1 MGSNP
6 ISPTLVFD
14 TATLQGAFRGD
25 LLGVPRAAGTILLVP
40 SAVAEETRRYRTPET
55 AERAPDLDA
64 LPWLEVVRP
73 AEGEVAAVEAGLDG
87 PRREAI
93 ALARARGA
101 RLVTGKHDAVK
112 RARELGVATVT
123 VDELIDEL
131 AAAGR
136 IDAAACK
143 RRILETGYGPPGYDH
158 REIEARWQ
166 RIWEERQL
174 FRAGR
179 RPEAKKRYV
188 LEMFPY
194 PSGAMH
200 MGHARVYAIGD
211 VLARAARMRG
221 EDVLHPMG
229 YDALGLPAENA
240 AIKDG
245 IHPAIRTRDN
255 IASFRAE
262 MKSMGFSFDW
272 SRELAT
278 SDPAYY
284 RWNQWFFVKML
295 ERDLVY
301 RRQGWVNWCPSC
313 ATVLANE
320 QVEDGV
326 CWRGHPG
333 VTKRQIGEWAFRIT
347 RYADELLRDL
357 DQLSAWPERVTQM
370 QRNWIGRS
378 EGAEVE
384 FEVAGTGERL
394 RIYTTRIDTIFGCS
408 YLAIAP
414 EHPLA
419 QRIASPAQLPAVR
432 AFAERMA
439 KADQVART
447 AEGAPKE
454 GVDTGAVAIHPYSGR
469 RLPVWAAS
477 FVLAEYG
484 TGAVMSVPAH
494 DQRDFEFA
502 KRHGL
507 PVEVVIEPA
516 GGERLDAAALEAAF
530 TEDGLLAASGEWSG
544 LSSAEA
550 RQRLAAFAK
559 EKGFGGPKVNYH
571 LRDWGFSRQRY
582 WGTPI
587 PIVYCDRCGEPGKPK
602 AVPVPVEQLPVLLPE
617 KAVLTGSGEPPLA
630 KVPEFV
636 QTTCPACGGPARRET
651 ETMDTFVDSCWYFAR
666 FLSPKDDRAPFD
678 REAARRWLPI
688 DVYVGGPEHAVL
700 HLLYFR
706 FWTKV
711 MRDLGL
717 CDVGE
722 PAARLVTQGIV
733 LGPDGEKMS
742 KSRGNV
748 VSPRGYVE
756 RYGAD
761 ATRLFVLFA
770 GPVER
775 DFAWN
780 DAQLE
785 GLHRFLARVWRLL
798 HRSHGEIARAGA
810 PDAAGLGR
818 ALELRRSS
826 HRTLKKVTEDLER
839 IHFNTA
845 LSAAMEHVNEIAR
858 LYGAEG
864 ALQLGQ
870 PGDREALRE
879 AFELLAVCLAPF
891 APHFAEEVWS
901 LLAHAEC
908 LQESLWPA
916 YDPRLVLS
924 ESVTYAVQVNG
935 KLRGEVRA
943 GVEAAEAEVVALAR
957 AEEKVAPHLA
967 GKTVRKLVFVP
978 KRLVNFVVG

>member
-1 MGSNP
+1 MN
-6 ISPTLVFD
+6 
-14 TATLQGAFRGD
+14 
-25 LLGVPRAAGTILLVP
+25 
-40 SAVAEETRRYRTPET
+40 
-55 AERAPDLDA
+55 ER
-64 LPWLEVVRP
+64 
-73 AEGEVAAVEAGLDG
+73 
-87 PRREAI
+87 
-93 ALARARGA
+93 
-101 RLVTGKHDAVK
+101 
-112 RARELGVATVT
+112 
-123 VDELIDEL
+123 
-131 AAAGR
+131 
-136 IDAAACK
+136 
-143 RRILETGYGPPGYDH
+143 YDH
-158 REIEARWQ
+158 REIESRWQ
-166 RIWEERQL
+166 AAWEAQGL

-179 RPEAKKRYV
+179 LPDAPKHYV

-211 VLARAARMRG
+211 VLARFARMQG
-221 EDVLHPMG
+221 KDVLHPMG

-245 IHPAIRTRDN
+245 VHPALRTRQN
-255 IASFRAE
+255 IESFRAE

-284 RWNQWFFVKML
+284 RWNQWFFVQML

-301 RRQGWVNWCPSC
+301 RRQGFVNWCPGC
-313 ATVLANE
+313 QTVLANE

-333 VTKRQIGEWAFRIT
+333 VTRRQIGEWAFRIT

-357 DQLSAWPERVTQM
+357 DGLSHWPERITQM

-378 EGAEVE
+378 EGAELDFRV
-384 FEVAGTGERL
+384 VGSDERL
-394 RIYTTRIDTIFGCS
+394 RIYTTRLDTIYGCT
-408 YLAIAP
+408 YLAVAP
-414 EHPLA
+414 DHPLA
-419 QRIASPAQLPAVR
+419 LRIASPAERPAVQ
-432 AFAERMA
+432 AFAQRLAQE
-439 KADQVART
+439 DQVART
-447 AEGAPKE
+447 AEGSPKE
-454 GVDTGAVAIHPYSGR
+454 GVFTGAYALHPYTGR
-469 RLPVWAAS
+469 RVPVWAAS

-502 KRHGL
+502 KKYAL
-507 PVEVVIEPA
+507 PIETVIEPA
-516 GGERLDAAALEAAF
+516 SGEPLPSELEAAF
-530 TEDGLLAASGEWSG
+530 TDDGVLARSGEQSG

-550 RQRLAAFAK
+550 RQRLSALAK
-559 EKGFGGPKVNYH
+559 AQGFGGPKVNYH

-587 PIVYCDRCGEPGKPK
+587 PIVYCERCGEPGKPK
-602 AVPVPVEQLPVLLPE
+602 AVPVPLEALPVLLPDE
-617 KAVLTGSGEPPLA
+617 AVLTGSGEPPLA
-630 KVPEFV
+630 KVASFMA
-636 QTTCPACGGPARRET
+636 TSCPVCHGPARREP
-651 ETMDTFVDSCWYFAR
+651 ETMDTFVDSSWYFAR
-666 FLSPKDDRAPFD
+666 FLSPKDERSPVE
-678 REAARRWLPI
+678 REAARRWLPV

-717 CDVGE
+717 CDVSE
-722 PAARLVTQGIV
+722 PATRLITQGIV
-733 LGPDGEKMS
+733 LGQDGEKMS

-748 VSPRGYVE
+748 VSPRGFVD
-756 RYGAD
+756 RFGAD
-761 ATRLFVLFA
+761 TTRLFVLFA

-780 DAQLE
+780 DAQVE

-798 HRSHGEIARAGA
+798 HRVHPEIARAGS
-810 PDAAGLGR
+810 PAAATAGR

-826 HRTLKKVTEDLER
+826 HRTLKRVTDDLGR
-839 IHFNTA
+839 VHFNTA
-845 LSAAMEHVNEIAR
+845 ISAAMEHVNEIAR

-864 ALQLGQ
+864 APALGE

-879 AFELLAVCLAPF
+879 AFELLAVCLSPF
-891 APHFAEEVWS
+891 APHFAEEVHA
-901 LLAHAEC
+901 LLGHAEC
-908 LQESLWPA
+908 LQASRWPA
-916 YDPRLVLS
+916 FDPALVVDETLA
-924 ESVTYAVQVNG
+924 YAVQVNG

-943 GVEAAEAEVVALAR
+943 PAAASQDEVVALAR